1 VQVER
6 IAPGHEHIDLVY
18 FARPIGSVEIRP
30 NDEVSHVGWYGP
42 AELAQLP
49 LTEEI
54 RMWVELALK
63 SLSSPQSL

>member
-1 VQVER
+1 
-6 IAPGHEHIDLVY
+6 
-18 FARPIGSVEIRP
+18 
-30 NDEVSHVGWYGP
+30 VGWYGP